1 MRSHGATLLLTVLAG
16 LALATSRTFA
26 HHAFA
31 AEFDATKPI
40 KLRGTVVKMEWI
52 NPHTWLHLDVKRPDG
67 KTERWMIEGGPP
79 NALYRRGFTQKSL
92 PVGAELLVEGFRAK
106 DGSLKGNGRELTF
119 SDGRRLFSSG
129 STRWL
134 RLKRQD
140 RSRRIADSS
149 HSKRTNRRSSSG
161 ASNSFGAFRVGWPT
175 IVSS

>member
-1 MRSHGATLLLTVLAG
+1 MRTPHAATLLLAAVAAILWGTPG
-16 LALATSRTFA
+16 TSA

-52 NPHTWLHLDVKRPDG
+52 NPHTWLHLEVKRPDG

-79 NALYRRGFTQKSL
+79 NALYRRGFNRNSL

-119 SDGRRLFSSG
+119 ADGRRLFVGSSG
-129 STRWL
+129 T
-134 RLKRQD
+134 
-140 RSRRIADSS
+140 
-149 HSKRTNRRSSSG
+149 G
-161 ASNSFGAFRVGWPT
+161 APRDGRDAGEK
-175 IVSS
+175 